1 MRNPP
6 KKLTI
11 LLIALLFPMLA
22 TAQPT
27 ANWKLL
33 GLSVEGN
40 DRTDD
45 GLIIATS
52 GLVVGDQL
60 TGEKIQAAIRS
71 LWGLGLFTD
80 IKVLADQATESGIYL
95 VVKVV
100 ESPRLEFV
108 DISGGK
114 KLGKD
119 EVEKVIDVSKGQI
132 LKPSDPVR
140 LRRKLEALAAEK
152 GYLLADLTIEIRD
165 GSAPNLKT
173 VYVKIEEGKKVKI
186 KEINFEGN
194 SAFTDK
200 KLRKQLKNTKQK
212 AWFRSGEFKR
222 DKFDE
227 DLSKLVEIYREQGY
241 RDFEVVKDSI
251 WYSENRKYMFIDIT
265 VIEGERYYFGNV
277 SFEGDVLYSDLELR
291 DQLLYRPGEVFNQ
304 TNFDI
309 TRFEKLSNL
318 YYDHGYIFAQIQA
331 VETPRGRDTL
341 DIVYRI
347 VPGNRFSVRKI
358 NISGNTKTQEKVIR
372 REFSLKPGDTFD
384 VSKLRRSVRDVT
396 ILNFFADVKPDV
408 EDVNEDQVDL
418 FVKVEEKP
426 TDQANVSAGYSER
439 DGVIGALGFTA
450 PNLFGTGQQLN
461 FDWNFGQRYGSF
473 SVSYTEPW
481 LFDTETLA
489 GISFYN
495 VKRRWV
501 DGFSENL
508 LGGSLRMGKRFRWPD
523 DYFRG
528 DWVYRYEQSRLYDF
542 SDSFTENN
550 QNNIVDGE
558 NRHSSGLTQIISRDS
573 RDFPEFPTS
582 GSVFSLTTELAGGP
596 LNGDDRY
603 HKHVASI
610 EWYSPISSKFVLYNS
625 FLIGYLDALTGN
637 SRDIPILKYFY
648 MGGSGLSLGA
658 PLRGYDERTVGPP
671 SKSENATALGGKSQF
686 KFGSELR
693 AQVLNNPT
701 IYALAF
707 AEAGNTWLTF
717 QQTDP
722 FNLRRSAGFG
732 IRLYM
737 PMIGLIGLDYGYGYD
752 YYHKVTGERKGRW
765 MPHFQFGRQF

>member
-6 KKLTI
+6 KI
-11 LLIALLFPMLA
+11 IAFLLFVALLVHF
-22 TAQPT
+22 TAQAQST
-27 ANWKLL
+27 AEWKLL
-33 GLSVEGN
+33 GVSVEGN
-40 DRTDD
+40 DRTDP

-52 GLVVGDQL
+52 GLVVGDVL
-60 TGEKIQAAIRS
+60 TGEKIQSSIRT
-71 LWGLGLFTD
+71 LWTLGLFAD
-80 IKVLADQATESGIYL
+80 IKIVAEQTTESGIYL
-95 VVKVV
+95 VIRVV

-108 DISGGK
+108 DIVGGK

-119 EVEKVIDVSKGQI
+119 EVEKAIDVAKGQV

-152 GYLLADLTIEIRD
+152 GYLLADLTIDIQD
-165 GSAPNLKT
+165 GSSPNLKT
-173 VYVKIEEGKKVKI
+173 IKVTIEEGKKVKI
-186 KEINFEGN
+186 KKINFIGN
-194 SAFTDK
+194 LAFTDK
-200 KLRKQLKNTKQK
+200 KLRKQLKNTKEK

-227 DLSKLVEIYREQGY
+227 DLTKLVEIYREQGY
-241 RDFEVVKDSI
+241 RDFEVVKDSLY
-251 WYSENRKYMFIDIT
+251 YSEDRKFMYIDIN

-277 SFEGDVLYSDLELR
+277 TFEGEVLYSDAELR
-291 DQLLYRPGEVFNQ
+291 EQLLFKPGEIFNQ
-304 TNFDI
+304 TKFDL
-309 TRFEKLSNL
+309 TRYEKLSNL
-318 YYDHGYIFAQIQA
+318 YYDHGYIFAQIQT

-341 DIVYRI
+341 DIIYRI
-347 VPGNRFSVRKI
+347 DPGNRFSVRKI
-358 NISGNTKTQEKVIR
+358 NISGNTKTREKVIR

-408 EDVNEDQVDL
+408 EDVSADEVDL
-418 FVKVEEKP
+418 YVKVEEKP

-450 PNLFGTGQQLN
+450 PNLLGTGQQLN
-461 FDWNFGQRYGSF
+461 FDWNFGQQYGSF

-489 GISFYN
+489 GVSFYN
-495 VKRRWV
+495 VRRRWV

-542 SDSFTENN
+542 SETFQENN
-550 QNNIVDGE
+550 SNNIVEGE
-558 NRHSSGLTQIISRDS
+558 TRHSSGITQIISRDS

-596 LNGDDRY
+596 LKGDDRY
-603 HKHVASI
+603 HKHVASV
-610 EWYSPISSKFVLYNS
+610 EWYSPVSPKFVIYNS

-637 SRDIPILKYFY
+637 SRDIPLLKYFY

-671 SKSENATALGGKSQF
+671 PRGSSSTALGGKSQL
-686 KFGSELR
+686 KFGSEAR
-693 AQVLNNPT
+693 VQILNNPT
-701 IYALAF
+701 IYGLAF

-722 FNLRRSAGFG
+722 SNLRRSAGFG

-737 PMIGLIGLDYGYGYD
+737 PLIGLIGLDYGYGFD
-752 YYHKVTGERKGRW
+752 YYNSLGVRKGRW
-765 MPHFQFGRQF
+765 LPHFQFGRQF